1 MSVIPELYC
10 KIFFLDSL
18 KICSFQWNSFLCFFF
33 FHLFSKCYAMI
44 NIYACTVKCNIFL
57 YGYIL
62 CVKIVSIPRLTP
74 LTQNIDRA
82 LEE

>member
-1 MSVIPELYC
+1 MQLSVEQFPL
-10 KIFFLDSL
+10 L
-18 KICSFQWNSFLCFFF
+18 FFF
-33 FHLFSKCYAMI
+33 FFFSKCYAMI

>member
-1 MSVIPELYC
+1 MQLSVEQFPL
-10 KIFFLDSL
+10 L
-18 KICSFQWNSFLCFFF
+18 FF
-33 FHLFSKCYAMI
+33 FHLFSKCNAMI

-62 CVKIVSIPRLTP
+62 CVKFVSIPRLTP